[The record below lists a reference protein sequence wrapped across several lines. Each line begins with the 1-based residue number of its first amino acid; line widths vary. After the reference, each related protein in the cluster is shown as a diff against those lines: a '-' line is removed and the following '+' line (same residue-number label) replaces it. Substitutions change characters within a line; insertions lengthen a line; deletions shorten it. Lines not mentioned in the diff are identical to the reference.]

1 MSIYPEKIIHQV
13 LEKLDVLKVLELIN
27 YRLDTVIQKGG
38 DTVKCFC
45 PIHKE
50 VVFRTLLISQKDKT
64 FKCSYSLCDGNKGG
78 DLIRLYA
85 LSMGIDYD
93 EALTRLVNELELDVE
108 LPTTQEFIDKTVE
121 VAENYLELSIYD
133 EAERNFLKVLEIQP
147 DNLAAR
153 RGLIEVYTESQKP
166 EQLKEQIVALIDAL
180 INKKEFDECIKY
192 CEQLLEKEPDNLEVR
207 EKLVEAYKGSGNMES
222 FAGELMYLA
231 DVYIEKEQYEQALKM
246 YEKIEAENIDIID
259 IHPHITQVLVALGR
273 TEEAVE
279 KTIQRS
285 KRLVEE
291 NNLEEALLS
300 YRSVIELDDSRDDI
314 RQEYIKLALELPLT
328 EARIVSCCKIVDE
341 LANRGMLT
349 EAAES
354 LEKIREKVP
363 RNIFILEKLI
373 DIYHQQGLRD
383 KEIESQRHLIECL
396 IERREYNQA
405 RKLIDEVLK
414 THPDVAELYLLS
426 AKVEK
431 VVGNIDEAI
440 ESYYNAI
447 NIFREQNRLEDAIQ
461 TYNIIAEYRPDDIS
475 IKEAQLHLYI
485 ETGKNEEGFSKCQE
499 IISILEERGETQ
511 QLVEKIR
518 FALTLVPTSTEN
530 WLKLAEVEHSLGNI
544 DSAKEAYF
552 ELHKI
557 FLSEKNYTSA
567 LTQLQKILD
576 IDPDDVQALRA
587 MAQIQQTMGDELL
600 ALKHYKRVADILFEK
615 GELQQSEE
623 IYKQVLSI
631 SSDDLTALN
640 RLAEIY
646 ESTERKDD
654 LLHIWQKL
662 VDIYRGREAYGRV
675 IEVCERIIGIDRDN
689 IFALQN
695 IATAYENTQRV
706 DEAIEYYFRMA
717 EIYEVLEEEAQ
728 ARKSVLE
735 KILALQPNNE
745 RARQEMV
752 FLLLESGE
760 KENAIQHTTVL
771 IDQLKNAKN
780 YDSAI
785 KFLNQLLQRDPESE
799 SYHLMLLDIFE
810 QAGKIKQFIAQGIL
824 FIDILRKKDRQNE
837 IAEWY
842 RKFLH
847 YEPDNISFRLN
858 LIESLLAMNRIDETV
873 NEYHVLAEWYEQN
886 ENHED
891 AIDTYKKLLEIAPAD
906 ERAHYALIRLY
917 KEDSEYELATQQI
930 KALAELYQKQ
940 NSLDKAIQTLE
951 MVFEYSPEDVS
962 IHRAII
968 DIAHQANDIERILAE
983 YSHIYDIYY
992 RQGKYEEAAD
1002 VQREAI
1008 KIRPVDPSLRTPLIK
1023 ALISAQQTKSAVEEL
1038 FNLSGIY
1045 DDRQQYDQV
1054 LQVCSQILELDPN
1067 NIRARRL
1074 KAQTFLNLGNKE
1086 KALGEFMQITALIDE
1101 LVSTKDTERVAI
1113 AVEEPRMPPP
1123 LAVMKEY
1130 TFENFVVG
1138 EHNHFAYA
1146 TAMSVARAPAK
1157 NYNPLFIFADVG
1169 LGKTH
1174 LLHAIANY
1182 TRENMPELQILYT
1195 SAEAFTTELV
1205 NAIQNNRVNEFRHK
1219 YSSVDILLL
1228 DDVHFL
1234 AGKERAQEEF
1244 FHIFNTLFQAKKQI
1258 VVTSDRPPKDISH
1271 LEKRL
1276 KSRFGSGVIVDIQ
1289 APEFE
1294 TRLAILKKELS
1305 NFPEM
1310 EIGDNIIT
1318 LIAERIEWNVRELKA
1333 ALNQVV
1339 ALKQTGQ
1346 GDINAERVSQ
1356 LLDSLFEKV

>member
-1 MSIYPEKIIHQV
+1 MSIYPEKIINQV
-13 LEKLDVLKVLELIN
+13 LDKLDVIKVLELIN
-27 YRLDTVIQKGG
+27 YRLDTVIQKGSE
-38 DTVKCFC
+38 TVKCFC

-50 VVFRTLLISQKDKT
+50 VVFRTLLISQRDKT
-64 FKCSYSLCDGNKGG
+64 FKCSYNLCEGNKGG
-78 DLIRLYA
+78 DLIKLYA

-108 LPTTQEFIDKTVE
+108 LPTTQEFIDKTLE
-121 VAENYLELSIYD
+121 VAENYMELSIYD

-147 DNLAAR
+147 DNLTAR
-153 RGLIEVYTESQKP
+153 RGLIELYTELQKP
-166 EQLKEQIVALIDAL
+166 EQLKEQTVALIDAL
-180 INKKEFDECIKY
+180 MNNNEFDECIKY
-192 CEQLLEKEPDNLEVR
+192 CEQLLEKEPDNVELR
-207 EKLVEAYKGSGNMES
+207 SKLIEAYRGSGNIEG
-222 FAGELMYLA
+222 FAGEVMFLA
-231 DVYIEKEQYEQALKM
+231 DVFLEKEQYEEALKM

-259 IHPHITQVLVALGR
+259 VHPHITQVLVALGR

-279 KTIQRS
+279 KTIQRCR
-285 KRLVEE
+285 KLVEE
-291 NNLEEALLS
+291 NDIEGALLG
-300 YRSVIELDDSRDDI
+300 YRSVIELDDTRDDI
-314 RQEYIKLALELPLT
+314 RQEYINLALKLPLT

-341 LANRGMLT
+341 LVSRGMLT
-349 EAAES
+349 EAADS
-354 LEKIREKVP
+354 LEEIREKAP
-363 RNIFILEKLI
+363 RNIFVLEKLI

-383 KEIESQRHLIECL
+383 KEIETQRQLIECL

-405 RKLIDEVLK
+405 RNLIDKIL
-414 THPDVAELYLLS
+414 TSNPDIAEFHLLR
-426 AKVEK
+426 AKVEEADNNLEK
-431 VVGNIDEAI
+431 AI
-440 ESYYNAI
+440 ESYHNAI
-447 NIFREQNRLEDAIQ
+447 SIFRQQNRLEDAIN
-461 TYNIIAEYRPDDIS
+461 TYNTIAELRPEDIS
-475 IKEAQLHLYI
+475 LKEAQLQLYI
-485 ETGKNEEGFSKCQE
+485 EAGKNEEGFAKCQE

-511 QLVEKIR
+511 QLAEKIR

-557 FLSEKNYTSA
+557 YSDQKNYPGA

-576 IDPDDVQALRA
+576 LDPDNVQALRA

-600 ALKHYKRVADILFEK
+600 ALKHYKRVAEILFEK
-615 GELQQSEE
+615 GELQESEE
-623 IYKQVLSI
+623 AFKQVLSI
-631 SSDDLTALN
+631 SPDDLTALN
-640 RLAEIY
+640 RLAEVY
-646 ESTERKDD
+646 ESLDRKND
-654 LLHIWQKL
+654 LLDIWQRL
-662 VDIYRGREAYGRV
+662 VNLYREREAYGRL
-675 IEVCERIIGIDRDN
+675 IEVCQRILAVDENN

-695 IATAYENTQRV
+695 IATAYENTQQV
-706 DEAIEYYFRMA
+706 DEAIKYYFQVC
-717 EIYEVLEEEAQ
+717 EIYKTTEGDPIS
-728 ARKSVLE
+728 RRRTLE
-735 KILALQPNNE
+735 KILSLQPENE
-745 RARQEMV
+745 QAMEDMV
-752 FLLLESGE
+752 FLLLDSGE
-760 KENAIQHTTVL
+760 EENANQYTTSLV
-771 IDQLKNAKN
+771 DRFKNVGN
-780 YDSAI
+780 FDSAI
-785 KFLNQLLQRDPESE
+785 RFLNQLLEREPESDF
-799 SYHLMLLDIFE
+799 YHLMLLDIFE
-810 QAGKIKQFIAQGIL
+810 QSGKIKQFIAQGIL
-824 FIDILRKKDRQNE
+824 FIDILRKQDRQNE
-837 IAEWY
+837 IVDWY
-842 RKFLH
+842 RKFLE
-847 YEPDNISFRLN
+847 YEPDNISFRLS
-858 LIESLLAMNRIDETV
+858 LIESLLTLNRIEEAV
-873 NEYHVLAEWYEQN
+873 KEYHTLAEWYERN
-886 ENHED
+886 ENFED
-891 AIDTYKKLLEIAPAD
+891 AIETYKKVLQIAPED
-906 ERAHYALIRLY
+906 TDTHYALIRLY
-917 KEDSEYELATQQI
+917 KEYNEYEQATQQI
-930 KALAELYQKQ
+930 RELAELYKKQ
-940 NSLDKAIQTLE
+940 NNLDKAIQTLE
-951 MVFEYSPEDVS
+951 MVFEYNPDDIS

-968 DIAHQANDIERILAE
+968 DVAQLANDIERVLAE
-983 YSHIYDIYY
+983 YSQIYDIYY

-1038 FNLSGIY
+1038 FNLAGIY

-1054 LQVCSQILELDPN
+1054 LQVCSQILEIDPN

-1101 LVSTKDTERVAI
+1101 LVSSQGTERISGV
-1113 AVEEPRMPPP
+1113 VEESRIPPP

-1182 TRENMPELQILYT
+1182 TRENMPELQVLYT

-1205 NAIQNNRVNEFRHK
+1205 NAIQNNRINEFRHK
-1219 YSSVDILLL
+1219 YTSLDILLL

-1234 AGKERAQEEF
+1234 AGKQRAQEEF
-1244 FHIFNTLFQAKKQI
+1244 FHIFNALFQAKKQI

-1289 APEFE
+1289 APEYE

-1305 NFPEM
+1305 NFPDM
-1310 EIGDNIIT
+1310 EIDDNIIS

-1339 ALKQTGQ
+1339 ALKQTGH
-1346 GDINAERVSQ
+1346 GEINPERVSQ